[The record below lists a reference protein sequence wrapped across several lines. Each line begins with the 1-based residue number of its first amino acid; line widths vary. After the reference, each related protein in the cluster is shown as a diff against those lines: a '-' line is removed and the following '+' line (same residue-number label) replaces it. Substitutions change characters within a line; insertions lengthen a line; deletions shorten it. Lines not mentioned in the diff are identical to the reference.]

1 MALILGLTLI
11 FAGLILAMG
20 ILNSIPALGKH
31 LEKLAK
37 WLGRFQTIIGIVAI
51 IVAILWWGDLLYS
64 IFALI
69 SGLVLLTGILP
80 SIPAVGKYLEKL
92 AKWLGRFQT
101 IIGIVAIIVAIFWWG
116 SLLGSIV
123 AIIAGLVLLTGILPS
138 IPALGKH
145 LEKLAKWLG
154 RFQTII
160 GVVAIIVG
168 ILEIL

>member
-1 MALILGLTLI
+1 M
-11 FAGLILAMG
+11 AMG

-80 SIPAVGKYLEKL
+80 SIPVRRTSPE
-92 AKWLGRFQT
+92 
-101 IIGIVAIIVAIFWWG
+101 
-116 SLLGSIV
+116 
-123 AIIAGLVLLTGILPS
+123 
-138 IPALGKH
+138 
-145 LEKLAKWLG
+145 
-154 RFQTII
+154 
-160 GVVAIIVG
+160 
-168 ILEIL
+168 